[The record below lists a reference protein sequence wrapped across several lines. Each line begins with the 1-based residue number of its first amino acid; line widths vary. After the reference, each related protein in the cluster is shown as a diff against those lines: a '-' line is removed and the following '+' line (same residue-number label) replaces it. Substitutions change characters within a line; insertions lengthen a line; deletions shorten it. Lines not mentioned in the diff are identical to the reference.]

1 MGATQT
7 AFLLSGVTSLALG
20 LVFLYLWWLVLPR
33 RYVLLLAFARLL
45 TVPDAAVGLFVFT
58 HPHDPALALVAAT
71 LSAVSAMCGIVGLL
85 ELLGRHL
92 RLWPFAGLT
101 TVLIVWGALGPQVTG
116 VFWLQWLPDPAIRGG
131 FALWIAW
138 LLFRGPRLPGR
149 LPLAVLLMLQGLHSF
164 DFPFLGNKAWG
175 LTLGLGLAQFFNLSI
190 SGFLFITLL
199 DEARRIARRAD
210 AALSK
215 SEEKFAIAFRANP
228 IPTLI
233 TRLDDGLLVDVN
245 DAFYAATGYVRE
257 DVIGRTTK
265 EVLWPEPARRAKM
278 VAQLRA
284 DGRVKDL
291 ELKMRTK
298 AGPALDVL
306 ASLEVIELDGV
317 LHTLGAVVDV
327 TAQKLALDA
336 LRDSEERFR
345 RLVQDLSVGVAV
357 VDGTGR
363 VLLCNRAGREM
374 LGVTEA
380 QVLAEGFWQREILPL
395 KDDGTPYAEDER
407 PIKSAIR
414 TGRPV
419 RNMVLAFHRVGTG
432 ERAWALFNADPQVD
446 AEGRVR
452 NVIVTFSDITERRKA
467 EDEQR
472 RLQDAVMASAVDW
485 TLTFDAV
492 ESPILILDGDSRVR
506 RLNAAARALAGLDT
520 YQQGIG
526 RPIAAL
532 GTGEP
537 WRGLGAIAADV
548 HRSGTPA
555 TLQVREPDTRR
566 SWYLTAGAFTVSGEQ
581 DRIIAIA
588 RDVTD
593 LVRLQE
599 SLRRTETMSA
609 LGSLVAGVAH
619 EVRNPLFAISA
630 TVDAFEA
637 RFGAQEAYARYTKTL
652 RQEVSRLSMLMH
664 DLLDYG
670 KPPTLDLVE
679 VALGPVLTRAAA
691 ACAALAETGGVTVTT
706 AVPDGLPAVRLDP
719 SRMQQV
725 FHNLIAN
732 AVQHSP
738 RGGTVSVTASA
749 GRGDAGPYIEVRV
762 EDQGPGFRADDLP
775 HIFEPFFTRRRGG
788 TGLGLSI
795 VQRVVEQHGGEVVA
809 RNRPEGGALTAV
821 RLAVT
826 GEGVPTAPEAAR
838 AEA

>member
-1 MGATQT
+1 MSGVQLSY
-7 AFLLSGVTSLALG
+7 LLSGLKDLAIG
-20 LVFLYLWWLVLPR
+20 LAFLYLWWRVLPR
-33 RYVLLLAFARLL
+33 QYVLLFAVARLL
-45 TVPDAAVGLFVFT
+45 GAPEAGLRLLPTTTVT
-58 HPHDPALALVAAT
+58 ALLAAT
-71 LSAVSAMCGIVGLL
+71 LSALGAVTQFGGLL
-85 ELLGRHL
+85 DLLDRKPRVGPL
-92 RLWPFAGLT
+92 AALAIA
-101 TVLIVWGALGPQVTG
+101 LIGWAALGPFVT
-116 VFWLQWLPDPAIRGG
+116 VPFPWTDLPEAVIRGAFLIWVG
-131 FALWIAW
+131 W
-138 LLFRGPRLPGR
+138 LLVRGPGLPGR
-149 LPLAVLLMLQGLHSF
+149 HPLGVLLLAAGAHFF
-164 DFPFLGNKAWG
+164 DYLVLGDKAWG
-175 LTLGLGLAQFFNLSI
+175 LTFGLAVAQFLAIATSA
-190 SGFLFITLL
+190 FLFIILL
-199 DEARRIARRAD
+199 DEARRGAQRAG

-215 SEEKFAIAFRANP
+215 SEEKFTIAFRSSP
-228 IPTLI
+228 LPSLI
-233 TRLDDGLLVDVN
+233 TRLDDGLMIDVN
-245 DAFYAATGYVRE
+245 DAFCTTTGYGRE
-257 DVIGRTTK
+257 DVIGRSTK
-265 EVLWPEPARRAKM
+265 DVIWPEPARRATM
-278 VAQLRA
+278 VALLRA
-284 DGRVKDL
+284 DGRVKNL

-317 LHTLGAVVDV
+317 PHTLGAVVDV

-357 VDGTGR
+357 IDGSGR
-363 VLLCNRAGREM
+363 VLLCNRAGRDM

-380 QVLAEGFWQREILPL
+380 QVLSEGFWQRELVPL
-395 KDDGTPYAEDER
+395 RDDGTAYAEDER
-407 PIKSAIR
+407 PIRVAVR
-414 TGRPV
+414 TGRAV
-419 RNMVLAFHRVGTG
+419 HDQVLAYHRVATG
-432 ERAWALFNADPQVD
+432 ERAWALFNADPQMD

-492 ESPILILDGDSRVR
+492 ESPILILDGDGRVR
-506 RLNAAARALAGLDT
+506 RLNAAARALAGFDT

-526 RPIAAL
+526 RPIASL

-537 WRGLGAIAADV
+537 WRALAALAADV
-548 HRSGTPA
+548 HRSGLPGTS
-555 TLQVREPDTRR
+555 QVIEEAAHR
-566 SWYLTAGAFTVSGEQ
+566 SWYVTAGPFTVSGEE

-588 RDVTD
+588 RDVSD
-593 LVRLQE
+593 LVRLEE

-637 RFGAQEAYARYTKTL
+637 RFGAQEGYARYTKTL
-652 RQEVSRLSMLMH
+652 RQEVTRLSGLMH

-670 KPPTLDLVE
+670 KPPTLDLAE
-679 VALGPVLTRAAA
+679 TPIGPVVARAVA
-691 ACAALAETGGVTVTT
+691 ACAGLAEAGNVTITT
-706 AVPDGLPAVRLDP
+706 DVRDGLPAVRLDA

-738 RGGTVSVTASA
+738 GGGTVAVRAA
-749 GRGDAGPYIEVRV
+749 AVQGDAGPSVEVRI

-795 VQRVVEQHGGEVVA
+795 VQRIVEQHDGEVTA
-809 RNRPEGGALTAV
+809 RNRPEGGACTAV
-821 RLAVT
+821 RLAVS
-826 GEGVPTAPEAAR
+826 GGRAHAAPETAR